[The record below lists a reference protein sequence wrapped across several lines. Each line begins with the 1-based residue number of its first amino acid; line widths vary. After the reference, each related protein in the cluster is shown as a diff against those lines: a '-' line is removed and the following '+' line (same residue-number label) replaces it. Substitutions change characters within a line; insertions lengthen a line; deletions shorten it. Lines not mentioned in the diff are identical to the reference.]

1 MKAVTVTL
9 TTAQAACLLDAS
21 DVEYGDPT
29 LTAARRVIKDA
40 LRDVQVSEWDDTRNA
55 GDEEALLGG
64 RFK

>member
-1 MKAVTVTL
+1 MNAITVTL

-40 LRDVQVSEWDDTRNA
+40 LRDVQTQEWDDARNA
-55 GDEEALLGG
+55 GDEEAMAGG